1 MASQPDQPHS
11 YLIFV
16 AFESTSFRK
25 IEMDDPV
32 PLGRQ
37 ILTASGYHADDDFSL
52 YNIVETGDFEDVRLD
67 EEIDLRRPRAGRFI
81 IFKSDRDFK
90 LTLNQ
95 RQLLWGLP
103 AISGT
108 DLYALSEPADDQA
121 LFLVCPGAQDR
132 QIDRGD
138 TVDLTSPGVE
148 HFITVRKRHHEL
160 EIVINGRKTRVLERR
175 VTFEQLVALAY
186 PGVPPQPNVA
196 YTVTFRKVASF
207 PHEGELATGA
217 FVEVKNG
224 SIFNVGRT
232 VQS

>member
-1 MASQPDQPHS
+1 MEELHIQRRAYPI
-11 YLIFV
+11 LV
-16 AFESTSFRK
+16 AFASTSFHQ
-25 IEMDDPV
+25 IEIDDPV

-37 ILTASGYHADDDFSL
+37 ILRASGHGADDEFSL
-52 YNIVETGDFEDVRLD
+52 YNILETGDFEDVSLD
-67 EEIDLRRPRAGRFI
+67 EEIDLRRPGAERFI

-90 LTLNQ
+90 LTVNQ
-95 RQLLWGLP
+95 RQVRWGLP
-103 AISGT
+103 VISGT
-108 DLYALSEPADDQA
+108 DLYALAKATDDQA
-121 LFLVCPGAQDR
+121 VFLVRPGAEDS

-138 TVDLTSPGVE
+138 TVDLTAPGVE
-148 HFITVRKRHHEL
+148 HFITALQRHHEF
-160 EIVINGRKTRVLERR
+160 EIVINGRKTKVSEQR
-175 VTFEQLVALAY
+175 VTFEQLVAVAY

-207 PHEGELATGA
+207 PHEGELAAGG